1 VTADFD
7 GAEVMDSNGVSVG
20 KVERTYIDD
29 AGAPRYVEVKFGT
42 LLPKHRLIP
51 VAEAELR
58 DDGLLAVPFDKDTI
72 EGSPDAP
79 TSNTLEPAELQQ
91 IDSYY
96 RGSGIEDDS
105 KSEEESGPPGGE
117 IAQAEED
124 EEQKQA
130 SRDQFEV
137 VDESA
142 GGLQVGDQVPAG
154 MNAPVTDRGDVV
166 EVPVL
171 EEVLV
176 KKTVVKEILRVKKT
190 DIVEQETVEG
200 DVQKEAL
207 EVDDPSGAVS
217 DSGVRSTF
225 D

>member
-7 GAEVMDSNGVSVG
+7 GAEVMDSRGTSVG

-51 VAEAELR
+51 AAEAELR
-58 DDGLLAVPFDKDTI
+58 DDGLLEVPFDKDMI

-79 TSNTLEPAELQQ
+79 TSDALEPAELQQ
-91 IDSYY
+91 IDRYY
-96 RGSGIEDDS
+96 SGSGIEDDS
-105 KSEEESGPPGGE
+105 NVVEEPAPPTAQTARAEGGE
-117 IAQAEED
+117 DQN
-124 EEQKQA
+124 QV
-130 SRDQFEV
+130 SRNQFEV

-171 EEVLV
+171 EEVVV
-176 KKTVVKEILRVKKT
+176 KKTVVREILRVKKS
-190 DIVEQETVEG
+190 DVVEQETVEG
-200 DVQKEAL
+200 EVQKETL
-207 EVDDPSGAVS
+207 EVDDPSGAVV
-217 DSGVRSTF
+217 DSGVASTT